1 MKKRTEFLMAIM
13 CALLL
18 SGCEMITNTEATQI
32 AGNDT
37 SQISAEENAVSI
49 NLDDMETLSDK
60 EEQYCDYLGQVTE
73 RTFIDK
79 DGIESADATVTYD
92 EGTEQYA
99 IELSLKT
106 NGKVDKGQIEDYKAF
121 LSKTYSEVTLVV
133 DGEVM

>member
-1 MKKRTEFLMAIM
+1 MKKGTELLMAIM

-18 SGCEMITNTEATQI
+18 SGCEIITNAEGTQI
-32 AGNDT
+32 AENDT
-37 SQISAEENAVSI
+37 SQIVAEESAVSI

-99 IELSLKT
+99 IKLSLKT
-106 NGKVDKGQIEDYKAF
+106 NGKVDKGQIEDYKIF
-121 LSKTYSEVTLVV
+121 LSKTYTEVTLVV

>member
-49 NLDDMETLSDK
+49 NLDDMETLCDK